1 MLTYLV
7 WLIFLHPIV
16 KLASPKMMIF
26 AVGGEAMSWI
36 SVHHLS
42 VLVNFL
48 LGKISPI
55 VSAKIIIGHVYRILI
70 VHIVYTVKP
79 SQ

>member
-1 MLTYLV
+1 
-7 WLIFLHPIV
+7 
-16 KLASPKMMIF
+16 
-26 AVGGEAMSWI
+26 MSWI
-36 SVHHLS
+36 SVHHLY

-48 LGKISPI
+48 LGKILPI
-55 VSAKIIIGHVYRILI
+55 VSAKIISGHVYRILI